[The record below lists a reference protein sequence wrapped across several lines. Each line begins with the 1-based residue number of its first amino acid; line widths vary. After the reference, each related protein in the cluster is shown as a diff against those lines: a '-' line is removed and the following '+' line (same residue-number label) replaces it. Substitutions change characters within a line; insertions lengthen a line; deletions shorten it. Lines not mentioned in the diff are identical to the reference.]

1 MRITKASNEICS
13 CGGIICIDIISATEQ
28 IKYCPICEYRKQA
41 NEGKKWCY
49 DCENYYS
56 PYYCGYAESK
66 CKIYGSLDMGSDK
79 HPDTTAD
86 TCEHYKRKN
95 QKLWFER

>member
-1 MRITKASNEICS
+1 MARIQKPI
-13 CGGIICIDIISATEQ
+13 ATETEEQ
-28 IKYCPICEYRKQA
+28 IAVIEYCDLKGIPIYHIA